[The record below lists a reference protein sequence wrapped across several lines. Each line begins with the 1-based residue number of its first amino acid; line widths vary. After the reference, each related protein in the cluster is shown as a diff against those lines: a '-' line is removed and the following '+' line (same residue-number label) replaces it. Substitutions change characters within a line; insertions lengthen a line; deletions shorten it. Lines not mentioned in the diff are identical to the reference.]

1 MKLKRCH
8 RCNKLLTSTAL
19 KIQKV
24 KKKLSGNAMRKQYF
38 WKVVSTK
45 FICSYPCKKQKYY
58 SKTLR
63 R

>member
-1 MKLKRCH
+1 MKFKRCH

-38 WKVVSTK
+38 WKVVSTI
-45 FICSYPCKKQKYY
+45 FICSKPCKKQK
-58 SKTLR
+58 
-63 R
+63 